1 MSGSR
6 LGAPLVALLVAALLW
21 AAPARAAQAP
31 DVDTASVHT
40 VVGGDT
46 LWSLAEHFYGDAD
59 LWVLLFEAN
68 RESVPGPDRLR
79 PGQMLQIPARPGAAS
94 GTDGEGAPARLAT
107 IAVGQGGSA
116 PVADASAPV
125 PVRRAE
131 APPAP
136 IGAEEPSPAPVGRAE
151 PARPGEASGL
161 PSFAARAP
169 FLVTRS
175 ELERLSD
182 SIGSSS
188 PRVARP
194 GDRIQL
200 VLGSTDFEVGRRFH
214 SFQTGRTLDG
224 AAGTVAIP
232 TALLRVEGGS
242 AESATALVEA
252 VFGRVAPGDP
262 VRPLPR
268 EGVMGPPAVPVSS
281 GAEIAVLA
289 SAEGKPILQPG
300 DWVFLEVG
308 PSDEVVVGDEFVP
321 AWVADA
327 ERQPGRLQVVRVDS
341 SHATARIVRLG
352 GSTFEPGRVVRLDRR
367 RR

>member
-6 LGAPLVALLVAALLW
+6 LGALFVAALLW
-21 AAPARAAQAP
+21 AAPARAVQAP
-31 DVDTASVHT
+31 DVDTASIHT

-79 PGQMLQIPARPGAAS
+79 PGQLLQIPVRPG
-94 GTDGEGAPARLAT
+94 GTSDTGPAGPARLAT

-116 PVADASAPV
+116 PMADASAPV

-131 APPAP
+131 APPVP
-136 IGAEEPSPAPVGRAE
+136 EEGAEPPPGPVPGVEPPPADASSPT
-151 PARPGEASGL
+151 
-161 PSFAARAP
+161 SFEARAP
-169 FLVTRS
+169 FLLSSRD
-175 ELERLSD
+175 LEGLSD
-182 SIGSSS
+182 SIASSS

-194 GDRIQL
+194 GDRVRL
-200 VLGSTDFEVGRRFH
+200 VLGSADFELGRRFH
-214 SFQTGRTLDG
+214 SFRVGRTLDG
-224 AAGTVAIP
+224 GAGTVAIP

-262 VRPLPR
+262 VMPLPTAGAMR
-268 EGVMGPPAVPVSS
+268 VPAVPVSS

-300 DWVFLEVG
+300 DWVFLDVG
-308 PSDEVVVGDEFVP
+308 PSDEVAVGDEFVP

-327 ERQPGRLQVVRVDS
+327 ERQPGRLQVVRVDA

-352 GSTFEPGRVVRLDRR
+352 GSSFEPGRVVRLDRR